1 MIRFTFRKL
10 STEDLLQASAT
21 TDRLYRVAQHHLY
34 LSDGALLVRGGQD
47 TAATVAGA
55 YDVHSVSSLYLV
67 DVTDFYRD
75 VPKKMLRRAADD
87 ADNDDADNDDA
98 DGDDADSDYD
108 SDGEN
113 DARTAPLDVLHVG
126 YAKKIKYTDLPAD
139 GVRWLLSGV
148 RAKRVCF
155 SNVLMTADD
164 VADVVSALLEAGG
177 CDGEPPVL
185 RCSYDRADDG
195 EMLALLDH
203 VECTC
208 AGLLAEFR
216 VTVRR
221 PAPRSYAIYPMS
233 CVSAAAADYDND
245 DDVDDD
251 GGAADADERSE
262 AAAIV
267 AAELPEDLL
276 SLSAADCSG
285 LRPAAYKRLGV
296 ACRQL
301 RRLCMKAARQV
312 EDDGFEAVAAMP
324 TLQHLDMD
332 GLPNVSSDGLLNGTT
347 FLWVILFYFFTTA
360 PGAEG
365 YRDFSVL
372 LTKSHPLTRFTLN
385 VPSRQY
391 ENGFP

>member
-55 YDVHSVSSLYLV
+55 FDVHSVSSLYLV
-67 DVTDFYRD
+67 DVMDFYRD
-75 VPKKMLRRAADD
+75 VPKKMLRRNDD
-87 ADNDDADNDDA
+87 AGGHHNDDNDD
-98 DGDDADSDYD
+98 DGDDVDSDYD
-108 SDGEN
+108 SDSEN
-113 DARTAPLDVLHVG
+113 GTRTTPLDVLHVG
-126 YAKKIKYTDLPAD
+126 YAKKIKYADLPAD
-139 GVRWLLSGV
+139 GMRWLLSGV
-148 RAKRVCF
+148 RARRVCF
-155 SNVLMTADD
+155 SNVLMTIDD
-164 VADVVSALLEAGG
+164 VEDVVSALLEAGG
-177 CDGEPPVL
+177 CDDEPPVL

-195 EMLALLDH
+195 EMLALLDQ

-233 CVSAAAADYDND
+233 CVSADDEYGADEDEESAAAK
-245 DDVDDD
+245 
-251 GGAADADERSE
+251 AE
-262 AAAIV
+262 AAAVV

-332 GLPNVSSDGLLNGTT
+332 GLPNVTSDGLLNGKIPNFQKPYFHLFF
-347 FLWVILFYFFTTA
+347 FLFFFRR
-360 PGAEG
+360 G
-365 YRDFSVL
+365 RKV
-372 LTKSHPLTRFTLN
+372 N
-385 VPSRQY
+385 V
-391 ENGFP
+391 